1 MFAVDDWPVCY
12 PVCFLSLFPG
22 TELDATRAETATLK
36 TELLEG
42 MLVVERAESE
52 LQREL
57 QEAATAGKEQLV
69 AQEPEALARGEV
81 SAAGGHHGGS
91 AGKVETAEGGAGGF
105 SESGTSLTTF
115 LELSRFHRPHAGA
128 PSRKATS
135 GKK

>member
-81 SAAGGHHGGS
+81 SAAE
-91 AGKVETAEGGAGGF
+91 ATMVEARA
-105 SESGTSLTTF
+105 
-115 LELSRFHRPHAGA
+115 R
-128 PSRKATS
+128 
-135 GKK
+135 